1 LTYFIE
7 QVHALHHNGTVN
19 ALYVLT
25 LKDEYLSETF
35 YQTRRVL
42 LTKSFKNNQIKE
54 RTDLRITCMTQ
65 WLVTYFYF
73 TQQSKTPKKNE
84 NKKIKKKKVSRE
96 FFFLLSIQANNW
108 RVQN

>member
-1 LTYFIE
+1 MTYFIE

-42 LTKSFKNNQIKE
+42 
-54 RTDLRITCMTQ
+54 TDLRITCMTQ